1 MGVLNAA
8 FLLKGEGWAGFTW
21 VTPVTVCRFSVQ

>member
-8 FLLKGEGWAGFTW
+8 FFLKGEGWAGFTW
-21 VTPVTVCRFSVQ
+21 LTPVTVCRLSVQ